1 MQEVCGASGPT
12 PHNSTVQDR
21 PIMSNPPNKLALI
34 SGGGAL
40 PVEIATY
47 LAKTQR
53 PYTVVRIEGLSDTA
67 LNDHPGHTLGLG
79 DFAKL
84 FEILSVEQCKA
95 VCMCGYVQR
104 PDFDTMQKDQGGA
117 NVLPGIQSAGRGG
130 DDSLLRQ
137 VAKVIASQGYH
148 IEGAHEA
155 NPDLLIGQGLQAG
168 PDPSPDAMEDA
179 QEAMRV
185 AAAIGALDIGQAVV
199 VAGRITLAVE
209 AQEGTQAMLGR
220 ITSLSPSIRGSIAN
234 RKGILAKLAKPIQ
247 DLRLDMPTIGLS
259 TVEDAAAAGLCG
271 IVARARHLLII
282 DKPAVYARA
291 HDLGIFIYGHDDHA

>member
-1 MQEVCGASGPT
+1 
-12 PHNSTVQDR
+12 
-21 PIMSNPPNKLALI
+21 MSIALKLALI
-34 SGGGAL
+34 SGGGSL
-40 PVEIATY
+40 PVEIAAY
-47 LAKTQR
+47 LQRTNR
-53 PYTVVRIEGLSDTA
+53 PYTVIRIAGLSDSA
-67 LNDHPGHTLGLG
+67 LDAHPGHKLGLG

-84 FEILSVEQCKA
+84 FEILAVEQVKA

-104 PDFDTMQKDQGGA
+104 PDFDTMQKDHGA
-117 NVLPGIQSAGRGG
+117 QHLQSIQTAGRGG

-155 NPDLLIGQGLQAG
+155 NPELLIGAGLQAG
-168 PDPSPDAMEDA
+168 PDPSPETMEDA

-185 AAAIGALDIGQAVV
+185 ATAVGALDIGQAVV

-220 ITSLSPSIRGSIAN
+220 IVNLNPALRGTLVN
-234 RKGILAKLAKPIQ
+234 RKGVLAKLAKPIQ
-247 DLRLDMPTIGLS
+247 DLRLDMPTIGLQ
-259 TVEDAAAAGLCG
+259 TVEDVAAAGLCG
-271 IVARARHLLII
+271 IVARSHHLLII

-291 HDLGIFIYGHDDHA
+291 AELGVFIYGHDVH